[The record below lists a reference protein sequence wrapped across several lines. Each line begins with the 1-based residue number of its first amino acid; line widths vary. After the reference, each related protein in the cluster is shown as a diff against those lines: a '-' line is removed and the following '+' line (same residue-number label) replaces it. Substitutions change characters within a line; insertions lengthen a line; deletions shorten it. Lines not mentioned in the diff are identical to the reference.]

1 MISISISALLLFAV
15 LALAVTVAGVAISGV
30 PELSRRIL
38 PFSGAM
44 LLLISFLWV
53 LPELAEDLG
62 WFTGLAFMMIGFMLL
77 WLIDKHVYPVCPSCS
92 HTHDHDSCVTR
103 LHGFAAPLL
112 AATAIHSTFDGWAL
126 AAAHAAG
133 RQGIWAGVL
142 VHKIPECIVF
152 GIVLRAAMKS
162 RRNALIA
169 ASLAQSATLLG
180 AALEIQLAPH
190 IGPYL
195 ILVLLAIAGGTFL
208 YLGFH
213 AVHGE
218 WKRRA
223 AATLHSH

>member
-1 MISISISALLLFAV
+1 MIPISFAALFFFALFA
-15 LALAVTVAGVAISGV
+15 LAATFAGVALSGI
-30 PELSRRIL
+30 PDFSRRML

-44 LLLISFLWV
+44 LLLISFVWV
-53 LPELAEDLG
+53 LPELAGDLG
-62 WFTGLAFMMIGFMLL
+62 WVTGLSFMLIGFVIL

-103 LHGFAAPLL
+103 LHGFAGPLL
-112 AATAIHSTFDGWAL
+112 IATAIHSLFDGWAL

-142 VHKIPECIVF
+142 IHKIPECVVF
-152 GIVLRAAMKS
+152 GIILQAAMKS

-169 ASLAQSATLLG
+169 ATLAQAATLLG
-180 AALEIQLAPH
+180 ALLEHELAPH
-190 IGPYL
+190 IGPYW

-218 WKRRA
+218 WKRRT

>member
-1 MISISISALLLFAV
+1 VISISFPALLLFAV
-15 LALAVTVAGVAISGV
+15 FALAATFAGVALSGI
-30 PELSRRIL
+30 PELSRRVL
-38 PFSGAM
+38 PFSGVM
-44 LLLISFLWV
+44 LLLISIGWI
-53 LPELAEDLG
+53 LPELAGDLG
-62 WFTGLAFMMIGFMLL
+62 WFTGLSFMMVGFVIL

-92 HTHDHDSCVTR
+92 HTHDHDSCSTR
-103 LHGFAAPLL
+103 LHGFAAPLV

-133 RQGIWAGVL
+133 SEGIWAGIII
-142 VHKIPECIVF
+142 HKIPECLVF
-152 GIVLRAAMKS
+152 GIILRAAMKS
-162 RRNALIA
+162 RRNAMIA
-169 ASLAQSATLLG
+169 ASLAQAATFLG

-190 IGPYL
+190 IGAHF

-218 WKRRA
+218 WKRRT

>member
-1 MISISISALLLFAV
+1 MFSISITALLFFAV
-15 LALAVTVAGVAISGV
+15 LALAATLAGVAISGI

-62 WFTGLAFMMIGFMLL
+62 WPTGLAFMMIGFMIL

-126 AAAHAAG
+126 AASHTAG

-142 VHKIPECIVF
+142 VHKIPECVVF

-169 ASLAQSATLLG
+169 ATLAQSATLLG

-190 IGPYL
+190 IGTYF

-218 WKRRA
+218 
-223 AATLHSH
+223 

>member
-1 MISISISALLLFAV
+1 VISISIPALLIFAV
-15 LALAVTVAGVAISGV
+15 LALAATFAGVAISGI

-62 WFTGLAFMMIGFMLL
+62 WFTGLAFMMIGFMIL

-103 LHGFAAPLL
+103 LQGFAAPLL

-126 AAAHAAG
+126 AAAHTAG
-133 RQGIWAGVL
+133 RQGIWASVL
-142 VHKIPECIVF
+142 VHKIPECLVF

-162 RRNALIA
+162 RQNALIA
-169 ASLAQSATLLG
+169 ATLAQSATLLG
-180 AALEIQLAPH
+180 AALEIKLAPH
-190 IGPYL
+190 IGPYF

>member
-1 MISISISALLLFAV
+1 MISISFTALLLFAL
-15 LALAVTVAGVAISGV
+15 LALGATFAGVALSGI
-30 PELSRRIL
+30 PEVSRKML
-38 PFSGAM
+38 PLSGAM
-44 LLLISFLWV
+44 LLLISFVWV
-53 LPELAEDLG
+53 LPELAGDLG
-62 WFTGLAFMMIGFMLL
+62 WVTGMSFMLIGFVIL

-103 LHGFAAPLL
+103 LHGFAGPLL
-112 AATAIHSTFDGWAL
+112 IATAIHSLFDGWAL

-142 VHKIPECIVF
+142 IHKIPECVVF
-152 GIVLRAAMKS
+152 GIILQAAMKS

-169 ASLAQSATLLG
+169 ATLAQAATLLG
-180 AALEIQLAPH
+180 AFLEKEAAPH
-190 IGPYL
+190 IGPYW

-218 WKRRA
+218 WKRRT

>member
-15 LALAVTVAGVAISGV
+15 LALAATLAGVAISGV
-30 PELSRRIL
+30 PEFSRRIL

-103 LHGFAAPLL
+103 LHGFAGPLL

-126 AAAHAAG
+126 AAAHAAV

-142 VHKIPECIVF
+142 VHKIPECLVF
-152 GIVLRAAMKS
+152 GIILRAAMKS

-169 ASLAQSATLLG
+169 AILAQSATLLG
-180 AALEIQLAPH
+180 AVLEIQLAPH
-190 IGPYL
+190 IGPYF